1 MVPLVC
7 HIGGTY
13 KNQAVLS
20 SYRHWLNVSPN
31 VQQCSQELSM
41 GVIIDL
47 DFFIDLDLGGF
58 FFLDHEHDRT

>member
-1 MVPLVC
+1 ML
-7 HIGGTY
+7 
-13 KNQAVLS
+13 A
-20 SYRHWLNVSPN
+20 PN

-58 FFLDHEHDRT
+58 FSWIMNMIEHSFFIVMVINDKQDKGCWQYLEVH